1 MVIQFEKFNVLIISN
16 FEIKHRL
23 VRFTQEVENIKFTIV
38 YIILYLCTQY
48 IEYITIVSTWT
59 FTAISHKIWR
69 ARRTDMNMKFMLS
82 VLKGVTFKVLCL

>member
-1 MVIQFEKFNVLIISN
+1 MVIQFEKFNALIISN
-16 FEIKHRL
+16 FEIKYRL

-48 IEYITIVSTWT
+48 IEYITIVFTWT